1 MGFVSRPDVTQADLR
16 RQYRR
21 PPSLVGH
28 LPWLEYLPAPQCFLL
43 EDGRSVG
50 ALFELEQVACEAR
63 PDRFLKTLRD
73 TLQNAITHSIPE
85 EDNPWVLQCY
95 LQDEPDLTA
104 VHAAM
109 RDYVQPVVQGSAY
122 TEHYLALRAQR
133 GGGRECYVRM
143 VPWIYAAPPLTCGIA
158 VPLVALAPFPGVA
171 VLPFGAD

>member
-73 TLQNAITHSIPE
+73 TQQNAITHSIPE

-95 LQDEPDLTA
+95 LQNKPNHTTK
-104 VHAAM
+104 HTTKHNNK
-109 RDYVQPVVQGSAY
+109 QPTKQNSAY
-122 TEHYLALRAQR
+122 T
-133 GGGRECYVRM
+133 
-143 VPWIYAAPPLTCGIA
+143 
-158 VPLVALAPFPGVA
+158 
-171 VLPFGAD
+171 